1 MMSAAYVAQVRAANS
16 IIITRTVYQSSDSF
30 VHIVR
35 ESRAVM
41 QHIVAYQTLSWR
53 QTVMKYIW
61 RIAGQE
67 RLQKT
72 HGLLRHDVLLPHD
85 GARARGIT
93 HVQISRDVHRE
104 YRSGRGGARFLARLG
119 FGPGGLWLRGHTRQ

>member
-53 QTVMKYIW
+53 QTMMKYVTG
-61 RIAGQE
+61 IAGEQIF
-67 RLQKT
+67 QKA

-85 GARARGIT
+85 GARACGIT
-93 HVQISRDVHRE
+93 HVQISRGIHRKHRAD
-104 YRSGRGGARFLARLG
+104 RSRAHF
-119 FGPGGLWLRGHTRQ
+119 FS